1 MKTPGNPAMFRRAF
15 PLAALILV
23 SPAAAEDCPNARTAK
38 LGFVLERQG
47 TVAEVRPAT
56 DHFVH
61 VVNSY
66 PGGKKQDVIYYR
78 GFFPISRFDDTA
90 RSINIPVS
98 DLRTVFPLA
107 PKARRALTYAP
118 ARPDKVGDLISLE
131 LTVAGQEQLQLGAC
145 SYTVLVVQNR
155 FLNGFFRDAVTIGVT
170 TPGLIWALI
179 TAIIFGNRYA
189 GPILAIVLTT
199 FALISVNV
207 SEGIKSLPKDLIDM
221 AKSFDVGVIRRNRHI
236 VLPHLA
242 PFIFTG
248 VRFGFSIAWKVT
260 VLTEVFAAS
269 KGIGFEM
276 RTATQL
282 FRLDEFLT
290 WILAFYV
297 LALFLDKVVLETIE
311 RRFFAWRG
319 ELKS

>member
-1 MKTPGNPAMFRRAF
+1 MTVKRTSEEDLVRAAKRKDRITRWGWRIAGYVF
-15 PLAALILV
+15 FLGIWELASGRV
-23 SPAAAEDCPNARTAK
+23 HGRDPAAGPVDGLQN
-38 LGFVLERQG
+38 L
-47 TVAEVRPAT
+47 
-56 DHFVH
+56 
-61 VVNSY
+61 
-66 PGGKKQDVIYYR
+66 R
-78 GFFPISRFDDTA
+78 GA
-90 RSINIPVS
+90 
-98 DLRTVFPLA
+98 
-107 PKARRALTYAP
+107 
-118 ARPDKVGDLISLE
+118 VGDRRGAWAFATT
-131 LTVAGQEQLQLGAC
+131 LTRIAIGFSIAFVVGVGVG
-145 SYTVLVVQNR
+145 VLMQNR

-179 TAIIFGNRYA
+179 TAIIFGNRTV
-189 GPILAIVLTT
+189 GPIIAIVLTT
-199 FALISVNV
+199 FAIITVNV
-207 SEGIKSLPKDLIDM
+207 AEGIKSLPKDLIDM
-221 AKSFDVGVIRRNRHI
+221 GKSFDVGVVRRNRHI

-260 VLTEVFAAS
+260 VLTEVFSAS
-269 KGIGFEM
+269 QGIGFEM

-297 LALFLDKVVLETIE
+297 LALFLDKIVLETLE

>member
-1 MKTPGNPAMFRRAF
+1 MTVKRTSEEDLIRAAKRKDRITRWGWRIAGYVFFLGIWELASGRVMDETLLPGP
-15 PLAALILV
+15 
-23 SPAAAEDCPNARTAK
+23 S
-38 LGFVLERQG
+38 
-47 TVAEVRPAT
+47 
-56 DHFVH
+56 
-61 VVNSY
+61 
-66 PGGKKQDVIYYR
+66 
-78 GFFPISRFDDTA
+78 
-90 RSINIPVS
+90 
-98 DLRTVFPLA
+98 TVFKTFGELWATGEVPGAFATTLSRIA
-107 PKARRALTYAP
+107 
-118 ARPDKVGDLISLE
+118 VGFTIAFF
-131 LTVAGQEQLQLGAC
+131 VGVGVG
-145 SYTVLVVQNR
+145 VLMQNR

-179 TAIIFGNRYA
+179 TAIIFGNRTV
-189 GPILAIVLTT
+189 GPIIAIVLTT
-199 FALISVNV
+199 FAIITVNV

-221 AKSFDVGVIRRNRHI
+221 AKSFDVGVLRRNRHI

-260 VLTEVFAAS
+260 VLTEVFSAS
-269 KGIGFEM
+269 QGIGFEM

-297 LALFLDKVVLETIE
+297 LALFLDKVVLETLE

-319 ELKS
+319 VLKS

>member
-1 MKTPGNPAMFRRAF
+1 
-15 PLAALILV
+15 
-23 SPAAAEDCPNARTAK
+23 
-38 LGFVLERQG
+38 
-47 TVAEVRPAT
+47 VAT
-56 DHFVH
+56 TL
-61 VVNSY
+61 
-66 PGGKKQDVIYYR
+66 
-78 GFFPISRFDDTA
+78 DTA
-90 RSINIPVS
+90 SQAPPKRTSEE
-98 DLRTVFPLA
+98 DLVRAAKRKDRITTWSWRIAGYVFFLGIWELASGRVMDENLLPGPSTVFRTFGELWATGEVPGAFATTLSRIA
-107 PKARRALTYAP
+107 
-118 ARPDKVGDLISLE
+118 VGFAI
-131 LTVAGQEQLQLGAC
+131 AF
-145 SYTVLVVQNR
+145 VVGVGIGILMQNR

-179 TAIIFGNRYA
+179 TAIIFGNRTV

-199 FALISVNV
+199 FAIITVNV
-207 SEGIKSLPKDLIDM
+207 SEGIKSLPKDLLDM
-221 AKSFDVGVIRRNRHI
+221 GKSFDVSLYKRNRHI
-236 VLPHLA
+236 VIPHLA

-297 LALFLDKVVLETIE
+297 LALFLDKVVLESME

>member
-1 MKTPGNPAMFRRAF
+1 VATTLDSPPTSVKRTSEEDLVRAAKRKDRITTWGWRIAGYVFFLGVWELASGRLMDENLLPGP
-15 PLAALILV
+15 
-23 SPAAAEDCPNARTAK
+23 S
-38 LGFVLERQG
+38 
-47 TVAEVRPAT
+47 
-56 DHFVH
+56 
-61 VVNSY
+61 
-66 PGGKKQDVIYYR
+66 
-78 GFFPISRFDDTA
+78 
-90 RSINIPVS
+90 
-98 DLRTVFPLA
+98 TVFRTFGELWATGEVPGAFATTLSRIA
-107 PKARRALTYAP
+107 
-118 ARPDKVGDLISLE
+118 VGFAIAFFVGVGIGILM
-131 LTVAGQEQLQLGAC
+131 
-145 SYTVLVVQNR
+145 QNR

-179 TAIIFGNRYA
+179 TAIIFGNRTV

-199 FALISVNV
+199 FAIITVNV
-207 SEGIKSLPKDLIDM
+207 SEGIKSLPKDLLDM
-221 AKSFDVGVIRRNRHI
+221 AKSFGVSLYKRNRHI
-236 VLPHLA
+236 VIPHLA

-269 KGIGFEM
+269 QGIGFEM

-297 LALFLDKVVLETIE
+297 LALFLDKIVLESLE
-311 RRFFAWRG
+311 RRFFSWRK

>member
-1 MKTPGNPAMFRRAF
+1 VAT
-15 PLAALILV
+15 
-23 SPAAAEDCPNARTAK
+23 T
-38 LGFVLERQG
+38 LE
-47 TVAEVRPAT
+47 
-56 DHFVH
+56 
-61 VVNSY
+61 
-66 PGGKKQDVIYYR
+66 
-78 GFFPISRFDDTA
+78 TA
-90 RSINIPVS
+90 RPTPPRRPSEEDVVRAAKRKDRITTWGWRLAGYAFFLGIWELASGRLMDENLLPGPS
-98 DLRTVFPLA
+98 TVFRTFGELWATGEVPGAFATTLSRIA
-107 PKARRALTYAP
+107 IGFSIAFI
-118 ARPDKVGDLISLE
+118 VGVGVGILM
-131 LTVAGQEQLQLGAC
+131 
-145 SYTVLVVQNR
+145 QNR

-170 TPGLIWALI
+170 TPGLIWALL
-179 TAIIFGNRYA
+179 TAIIFGNRPA
-189 GPILAIVLTT
+189 GPIIAIVLTT
-199 FALISVNV
+199 FAIITVNV

-221 AKSFDVGVIRRNRHI
+221 AKSFDVGVVRRNREI

-260 VLTEVFAAS
+260 VLTEVFSSS

-297 LALFLDKVVLETIE
+297 LALVLDKVVLETLE